1 MKTCYSS
8 KINKQYGTTI
18 PPWASKENVKESV
31 PEALLKK
38 YDPSTKLQE
47 IIPKIS
53 ETTTTIQKK
62 SDKRIRGYSI
72 GHRSQRM
79 IQWTFYQKK
88 KLMIII
94 KIMD

>member
-1 MKTCYSS
+1 MILVQNFKKLFQRYP
-8 KINKQYGTTI
+8 KQ
-18 PPWASKENVKESV
+18 PQRFK
-31 PEALLKK
+31 
-38 YDPSTKLQE
+38 
-47 IIPKIS
+47 
-53 ETTTTIQKK
+53 KK

-88 KLMIII
+88 KPMIII